1 MGLFSDGPLVTTG
14 DNVMY
19 KRVTAA
25 DAGEILAGLQFQPVD
40 RLLCPTDVPFFQRQQ
55 KIVLEN
61 SGVIDPERI
70 EDYIAAGGY
79 QALMKVLTELAPQR
93 VIEEVVKSGLRGRG
107 GAGYPTGLKWS
118 TVSKAVGTQ
127 KYVICNA
134 DEGDPG
140 AFMDRSVLES
150 DPHRVIEGMLVAAY
164 AVGASEGFIYVRAE
178 YPLAIK
184 RLKIAIRQAEKIGLL
199 GSNICG
205 THFSFRIELRLGAG
219 AFVCGEETALIASIE
234 GKRGTPRPRPPYP
247 AIAGFLG
254 EPTLI

>member
-1 MGLFSDGPLVTTG
+1 MGLCAEGPLVSTHDGTLYQH
-14 DNVMY
+14 V
-19 KRVTAA
+19 AA
-25 DAGEILAGLQFQPVD
+25 EDAVEVLDGLEKGPVR

-70 EDYIAAGGY
+70 EEYIAASGY
-79 QALMKVLTELAPQR
+79 QGLLQALTEMTPLE
-93 VIEEVVKSGLRGRG
+93 VIEQVTKSSLRGRG

-118 TVSKAVGTQ
+118 TVYKAVGTQ

-150 DPHRVIEGMLVAAY
+150 DPHRVLEGMLIAAY
-164 AVGASEGFIYVRAE
+164 AVGASEGYIYVRAE

-184 RLKIAIRQAEKIGLL
+184 RLKNAIRQAEKLGLL
-199 GSNICG
+199 GTKICG
-205 THFSFRIELRLGAG
+205 QQAVAPVGDEFGDRLHVGADDDAAAG
-219 AFVCGEETALIASIE
+219 QRLAQ
-234 GKRGTPRPRPPYP
+234 RPRRRRT
-247 AIAGFLG
+247 GR
-254 EPTLI
+254 